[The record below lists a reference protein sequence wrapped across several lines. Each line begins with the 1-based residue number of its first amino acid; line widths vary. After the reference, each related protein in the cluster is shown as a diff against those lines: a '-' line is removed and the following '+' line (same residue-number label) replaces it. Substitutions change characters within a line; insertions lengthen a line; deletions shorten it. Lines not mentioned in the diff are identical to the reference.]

1 MSGGQE
7 IRVRGLVQGVGFRP
21 FVWHLAQQAGLVGE
35 VLNDGGGVLIRL
47 QSGGEGLMAA
57 LRENPPPLARIDALE
72 LRSYTG
78 PLPEDGFHI
87 TASAGGAARTGIT
100 PDAATCPDCL
110 AEVLEP
116 ENRRHRYAF
125 TNCTNCGPRLSITR
139 AIPYDRAHT
148 TMADFLMCAACKAE
162 YDDPAN
168 RRYHAQPNA
177 CPDCGPQLELVD
189 AAGQAIAGD
198 PLDQVAALL
207 KAGKIVA
214 IKGLGGFQLA
224 VDATNEAAVAR
235 LRSRK
240 RRSGKPLALMLR
252 DMDMA
257 SKTVALDAPAR
268 ALLQSWQAPIVLLER
283 IGEVAPSVAPNQP
296 RLGVMLPNTPL
307 HHILMRA
314 LDRPLVLTSGNVS
327 GDPQIIDNAEAL
339 QKLATIAD
347 YFLLHN
353 RDISNR
359 MDDSVVQMIGNRP
372 QILRRARGY
381 APAPLPLHKGFADLP
396 PVLAMGADLKN
407 TFCLLKDGQ
416 AIASQHMGDMQSPQ
430 TQRDF
435 RHNLALYQKVYGF
448 EPTKLA
454 VDMHPDYFST
464 RLGQKMGGV
473 THVQHHHA
481 HIAAVMAEHGLPPD
495 AEPVLGVVLDGL
507 GYGDDGTIWGGE
519 FLQANFIGYRRL
531 AHFPPIAL
539 PGGDKANQQPW
550 RNLFAHLRAAFGPD
564 ADLGAQFGPLPILDR
579 LETKPL
585 QMLGQM
591 IDRNLNSPVASSAG
605 RLFDAVAAALGLCF
619 ERQTYEGE
627 AAMQLQALAESC
639 TTETG
644 TYPIYT
650 SNGLAWEKLWG
661 GILRDISNGVAADR
675 IARRFHNALARGVAL
690 TAQGIA
696 EAHNIHTIVLSGG
709 VMQNQLLYSDIQRQ
723 LQAGGLRV
731 LGAMDFPANDGAISV
746 GQVVIASVNMQVS
759 QVCGALENG

>member
-1 MSGGQE
+1 M
-7 IRVRGLVQGVGFRP
+7 RGLVQGVGFRP

-148 TMADFLMCAACKAE
+148 TMAAFPMCAACQGE

-189 AAGQAIAGD
+189 ATGQPVRGD
-198 PLDQVAALL
+198 PLDRVAALL

-224 VDATNEAAVAR
+224 VDACDEAAVAR
-235 LRSRK
+235 LRTRK
-240 RRSGKPLALMLR
+240 RRPTKPLALMLR
-252 DMDMA
+252 DMEMA
-257 SKTVALDAPAR
+257 AETVVLDGPAR
-268 ALLQSWQAPIVLLER
+268 DLLQSWQAPIVLLER
-283 IGEVAPSVAPNQP
+283 RGGVAPNVAPNQA

-307 HHILMRA
+307 HHILMQA
-314 LDRPLVLTSGNVS
+314 LDGPIVLTSGNIS
-327 GDPQIIDNAEAL
+327 GEPQIIDNREAL
-339 QKLATIAD
+339 QKIGAIAD
-347 YFLLHN
+347 YFLLHD
-353 RDISNR
+353 RDIANR
-359 MDDSVVQMIGNRP
+359 MDDSVVQVIGDTP

-381 APAPLPLHKGFADLP
+381 APAPLQLHEGFAKLP
-396 PVLAMGADLKN
+396 KVLAMGADLKN
-407 TFCLLKDGQ
+407 TFCLLANGR
-416 AIASQHMGDMQSPQ
+416 ATLSQHMGDMQSPA
-430 TQRDF
+430 TQRDV
-435 RHNLALYQKVYGF
+435 RHNLALYQQIYDF
-448 EPTKLA
+448 SPDHIA
-454 VDMHPDYFST
+454 VDMHPGYFST
-464 RLGQKMGGV
+464 RLGEGLGAV
-473 THVQHHHA
+473 AHVQHHHA

-495 AEPVLGVVLDGL
+495 APPVLGVVLDGL

-519 FLQANFIGYRRL
+519 FLQADFRGYKRL
-531 AHFPPIAL
+531 AHFPAIAL

-550 RNLFAHLRAAFGPD
+550 RNLFAHLRAAFGPE
-564 ADLGAQFGPLPILDR
+564 ADLRARFGPLPFMEA
-579 LETKPL
+579 LEAKPL
-585 QMLGQM
+585 NMIGQM
-591 IDRNLNSPVASSAG
+591 IDNHLNSPVASSAG

-627 AAMQLQALAESC
+627 AAMHLQALAETC
-639 TTETG
+639 PTETG
-644 TYPIYT
+644 TYPVET
-650 SNGLAWEKLWG
+650 DRALAWEKLWA
-661 GILRDISNGVAADR
+661 GILHDMSEGIEKNR
-675 IARRFHNALARGVAL
+675 IARRFHNTLTQVVAL
-690 TAQGIA
+690 MALLIA
-696 EAHNIHTIVLSGG
+696 RTRSLEAIVLSGG
-709 VMQNQLLYSDIQRQ
+709 VMQNRLLFSAIEKR
-723 LQAGGLRV
+723 LQDKGLKV
-731 LGAMDFPANDGAISV
+731 LAPMDYPANDGAISL
-746 GQVVIASVNMQVS
+746 GQATITAA
-759 QVCGALENG
+759 GLKRL